1 MPLASRVEPAS
12 ATRTVGPAVAVA
24 VAAVLVA
31 GTALGGYLLSRSG
44 VDLHLGSTRPVGGHY
59 RAHLTGWLLPA
70 AFVALV
76 GVHSGQRWAATLPWR
91 RLLLASWAG
100 TVAWAVTLALVG
112 GGPRALGAPLTSR
125 HEYLAE
131 VARADA
137 MGIGGFLREFAVY
150 IVDTPPVW
158 TTHVAGHPPL
168 ATLVFVLLHRIGLG
182 GPTPAALLCVAVGA
196 CAVPAVL
203 DSVRRRG
210 SEGIA
215 RRAAPFLVL
224 APTALW
230 VATSADALFAG
241 VAAVGLWLLV
251 SAGGPARAVLGGAV
265 LGATLFLSYGLVLL
279 APLAL
284 VAAWRGRETARV
296 VGPALAGVAVVVA
309 GFALAGFVWW
319 EGLAATARRVVLGAG
334 HRDRPGWFF
343 LFGNVAASAVAVGPA
358 TVGALARW
366 RPAPWLWFPGAA
378 LLAMTVATASQLSVG
393 EVERIYLPF
402 TVWLLPLAA
411 LLPSGRRWL
420 AASAG
425 WAFLIAMT
433 TELAW

>member
-1 MPLASRVEPAS
+1 VPIASR
-12 ATRTVGPAVAVA
+12 PAVAVT

-31 GTALGGYLLSRSG
+31 GTAFGGYLLSRSG

-59 RAHLTGWLLPA
+59 VLHLSGWVLPA
-70 AFVALV
+70 AFVGAV
-76 GVHSGQRWAATLPWR
+76 GVHSGQWWAAALSWR
-91 RLLLASWAG
+91 RLLVLSWAG
-100 TVAWAVTLALVG
+100 AVAWAVTLAMVD

-131 VARADA
+131 VARADS
-137 MGIGGFLREFAVY
+137 MGLGAFLRDFDRY
-150 IVDTPPVW
+150 IVDGAPVW

-168 ATLVFVLLHRIGLG
+168 ATLLFVLLHRIGLG

-203 DSVRRRG
+203 DTVRRRG
-210 SEGIA
+210 SEAAA
-215 RRAAPFLVL
+215 RGAAPYMVL

-241 VAAVGLWLLV
+241 VAALGLWLLV
-251 SAGGPARAVLGGAV
+251 TARGPVRAVAGGAV

-284 VAAWRGRETARV
+284 VAAWRGGVRSTVRV
-296 VGPALAGVAVVVA
+296 LAPALAGTALVVA
-309 GFALAGFVWW
+309 GFAAAGFVWW

-334 HRDRPGWFF
+334 HSDRPGWFF
-343 LFGNVAASAVAVGPA
+343 LFGNVAALAVAVGPA
-358 TVGALARW
+358 TVGAFACWRW
-366 RPAPWLWFPGAA
+366 TERWLCFPGAA
-378 LLAMTVATASQLSVG
+378 LLAMTVATVSQLSVG

-402 TVWLLPLAA
+402 AVWLLPLAA
-411 LLPSGRRWL
+411 ALPSGRRWL
-420 AASAG
+420 AGAAG
-425 WAFLIAMT
+425 WAFLIALT
-433 TELAW
+433 TRLAW